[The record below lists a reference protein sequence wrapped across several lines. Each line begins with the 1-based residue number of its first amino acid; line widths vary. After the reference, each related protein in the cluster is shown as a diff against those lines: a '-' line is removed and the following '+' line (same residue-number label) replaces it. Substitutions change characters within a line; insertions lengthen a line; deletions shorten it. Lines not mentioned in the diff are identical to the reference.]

1 MGRIAQHKVVVL
13 VALEAMLDLWEW
25 AIASHGKDTHPFFGS
40 RRTVGQLAPCFSRL
54 YKLLPSASS
63 ILSYFRMNHTMPEP
77 SLFMQFLYAVKDV
90 LINY

>member
-1 MGRIAQHKVVVL
+1 MGRIALHKVVVL

-25 AIASHGKDTHPFFGS
+25 AIASHDKDTHPFFWS

-63 ILSYFRMNHTMPEP
+63 ILSYFWMNHTART
-77 SLFMQFLYAVKDV
+77 FIIRAIFLCCKGYF
-90 LINY
+90 INY